1 MMNCREAAKILGSQ
15 VQPTQEARA
24 AHQHLADC
32 PNCRRRYSLE
42 SLAVTLIRAHAAARA
57 DEPLSPS
64 PYFFTRLRA
73 RIHAAPLASGPE
85 SGPEAGNAFWEAT
98 MTTARRWLLAFGSVT
113 AILLAAFMLTW
124 HAPANATEFSN
135 EALAL
140 PTSSENI
147 VIANSEPLSHDAV
160 LELFADEDYDHAR
173 K

>member
-1 MMNCREAAKILGSQ
+1 MMNCREAAKILGNQ
-15 VQPTQEARA
+15 VQTTLEARARA

-32 PNCRRRYSLE
+32 ANCRRRYSLE
-42 SLAVTLIRAHAAARA
+42 RLAVTLIQAHAATQA
-57 DEPLSPS
+57 DDPLSPS

-73 RIHAAPLASGPE
+73 RIHTTQTE
-85 SGPEAGNAFWEAT
+85 SGTAFWEAA

-124 HAPANATEFSN
+124 HTPANATEFSN

-160 LELFADEDYDHAR
+160 LEIFADEDYDHAR